1 MISHALTSLCVYVCV
16 KLSVFTDRISGE
28 GSVISHVMS
37 VCLSVCLSIVS
48 TVSFELTVF

>member
-16 KLSVFTDRISGE
+16 KFSVFTDRISGE

-37 VCLSVCLSIVS
+37 VCLSVYCFHCI
-48 TVSFELTVF
+48 F

>member
-16 KLSVFTDRISGE
+16 KFSVFTDRISGE

-37 VCLSVCLSIVS
+37 VCLSIVS